1 MRKHFEMV
9 KRWINNPIVMAVI
22 IIIFFMMVFFADR
35 ITYRLLEPFK
45 SLVYGGA
52 SIFVIFSF
60 FYKYQ
65 DSFSQEKHFGRVMQY
80 IGRRT
85 LDIYMIHYFLLP
97 YHLDFMGKWFTANPN
112 PTVEFF
118 ITTTIAAM
126 AIALSVVIGNII
138 RLSPTLSYYLL
149 GGKNNR

>member
-1 MRKHFEMV
+1 
-9 KRWINNPIVMAVI
+9 MAAI

-65 DSFSQEKHFGRVMQY
+65 DSFSQDKHFGWVMQY

-97 YHLDFMGKWFTANPN
+97 FRLDMMGQWFTNNPN
-112 PTVEFF
+112 PTIEFF
-118 ITTTIAAM
+118 ITTAIAAM
-126 AIALSVVIGNII
+126 VISLSIVIGNII
-138 RLSPTLSYYLL
+138 RLSHTLSYYLM